1 MAALVAAASGAAAVA
16 IASATAA
23 KDQRSASRFGMFHRF
38 PLVFYIAE
46 HARAGIAGSLHT
58 QAATGSPARAG
69 GVLPRMLLMTAW
81 CMLAAAGYMYNCK
94 LYYYYRLIDL

>member
-58 QAATGSPARAG
+58 RMQAATGSDTIPRARGLRSSQDAPDDCMVHAG
-69 GVLPRMLLMTAW
+69 GS
-81 CMLAAAGYMYNCK
+81 
-94 LYYYYRLIDL
+94 RLHV